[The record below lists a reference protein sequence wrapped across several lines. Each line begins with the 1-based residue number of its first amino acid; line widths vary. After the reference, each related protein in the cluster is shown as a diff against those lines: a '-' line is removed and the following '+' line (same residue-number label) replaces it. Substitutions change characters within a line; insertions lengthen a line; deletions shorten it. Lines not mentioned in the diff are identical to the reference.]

1 MSAEERLKALGIE
14 LGDGRS
20 PMESY
25 VPSVRTGNLVFIS
38 GLGPGT
44 TDGREW
50 KGKVGADLTLEEGA
64 QSARAVGI
72 AMLARIKAEL
82 GSFDRVGQIVKVL
95 GFVASGPGFNEQ
107 PTVMNGFSD
116 LMVDVFS
123 ESGRHARSAIG
134 VSELPHNIPVEVE
147 IVLEIK

>member
-20 PMESY
+20 PMGSY
-25 VPSVRTGNLVFIS
+25 VPSVKTGNLVFMS

-44 TDGREW
+44 TNGREW
-50 KGKVGADLTLEEGA
+50 KGKVGADLTVEEGA
-64 QSARAVGI
+64 ESAKSVGI
-72 AMLARIKAEL
+72 AMLARIKSEL
-82 GSFDRVGQIVKVL
+82 GSLENVARLVKVL
-95 GFVASGPGFNEQ
+95 GFVASGPGFNAQ

-116 LMVDVFS
+116 LMVEVFG

-134 VSELPHNIPVEVE
+134 VSELPNNIPVEVE
-147 IVLEIK
+147 LVLEIK